1 MLGRVPD
8 RSLIP
13 GWAQQSTS
21 DVACCT
27 ISVHTNFSSCYVFTI
42 MEPLRRC
49 HLSFLCRVVLFVVL
63 WQVTRT
69 DCPADG
75 RTWVPFGN
83 SCYHFVHGEEDK
95 AKSYTIEEAKRFCQ
109 NGTGLLQISSAE
121 ENEFVIKY
129 SPNVWKDNLNVW
141 LGMSYDSNVK
151 KYQWFDH
158 TALSYKNWEEGSDL
172 SPVDTCVALHLST
185 GQWLKV
191 SCADDPEH
199 GVVCQAPGEM
209 LDDCPKDGKN
219 WTSSGTRC
227 YHFVQAEAGAKAFTF
242 EAAKAQCQGYELLQ
256 PITLEE
262 NQYIVD
268 YSPNVWKSN
277 INIWLGMYYDTD
289 VDGFSW
295 FNYGR
300 VSYDHFEDTEDTVDA
315 ETCAAMRVSTGQ
327 WLKVSCN
334 EDVEHGVV
342 CEADDRSGTTRAG
355 PVSPLMSALVILS
368 VLCII
373 GVSAVLWFV
382 NQRKNP
388 GSSIISAFE
397 YHPPF
402 RSPGIDETCLVEAE
416 ENDDQP

>member
-1 MLGRVPD
+1 
-8 RSLIP
+8 
-13 GWAQQSTS
+13 
-21 DVACCT
+21 
-27 ISVHTNFSSCYVFTI
+27 
-42 MEPLRRC
+42 MEPVRRC

-141 LGMSYDSNVK
+141 LGMSYDANVK

-315 ETCAAMRVSTGQ
+315 DACAAMRVSTGQ

-342 CEADDRSGTTRAG
+342 CEADDRPGTTRAS

-368 VLCII
+368 VLGII

-402 RSPGIDETCLVEAE
+402 RSPGVDETCLVEAE